1 MTVRI
6 RGASS
11 IASSNDPLYVVDG
24 VPVGEGS
31 YAIAY
36 LSPNDIE
43 SMSILKDAPSAA
55 IYGSRA
61 ANGVVLITT
70 KQGKISAG
78 PQINFS
84 GYVGLSN
91 VTKTYDVLNVGQ
103 YKDLMDEIGAAT
115 LPDGLKD
122 ETDWFKETYKTG
134 ISQNYQLSVSNGNE
148 KIRYYIGGGYTDEK
162 GIIDVA
168 YNKRY
173 NYGGDVS
180 ELDKIVSAYPDK
192 EIYFTEASIGEWN
205 YRFEECLMN
214 DFSSIF
220 IGTLSRM
227 GKGVTRDTLAVR
239 VTRPDFSSLTLHVG
253 GSEYTM
259 TKTDPDPDGCRY
271 SVTDTFPAE
280 ADATITTPAVNEAG
294 KIFGAA
300 FFVRTPI

>member
-1 MTVRI
+1 M
-6 RGASS
+6 
-11 IASSNDPLYVVDG
+11 
-24 VPVGEGS
+24 
-31 YAIAY
+31 
-36 LSPNDIE
+36 
-43 SMSILKDAPSAA
+43 
-55 IYGSRA
+55 
-61 ANGVVLITT
+61 
-70 KQGKISAG
+70 
-78 PQINFS
+78 
-84 GYVGLSN
+84 
-91 VTKTYDVLNVGQ
+91 LNVGQ

-148 KIRYYIGGGYTDEK
+148 KIRYYIGGGYTDEE

-205 YRFEECLMN
+205 YKFEDCHVN

-227 GKGVTRDTLAVR
+227 GKGVTKDTLAVR
-239 VTRPDFSSLTLHVG
+239 VTRPDFDKLTLHVG
-253 GSEYTM
+253 EAEYTM
-259 TKTDPDPDGCRY
+259 DRVDPEGYRY
-271 SVTDTFPAE
+271 SVTAEFPAE

-294 KIFGAA
+294 KIFGTATKIQVEGNCAA
-300 FFVRTPI
+300 FFVRTPT